1 MIRVCRSNKRQVK
14 SNKTSDG
21 LLVTRYSLPV
31 TRYSSVRKGFIF
43 AFLLGAVF
51 GVIFLLLLGVKLTL
65 PDGKIV
71 SKREVVEKL
80 EKTEAEAD
88 RIKLF
93 GKFKEK
99 GEQK

>member
-1 MIRVCRSNKRQVK
+1 M
-14 SNKTSDG
+14 
-21 LLVTRYSLPV
+21 
-31 TRYSSVRKGFIF
+31 RKGFIF

-80 EKTEAEAD
+80 ERVEAEAD

-93 GKFKEK
+93 GKLKE
-99 GEQK
+99 ERND